1 MPGVFITGTDTGIG
15 KTHVTLACLQ
25 ALQQDGIK
33 VAGMKPVASGAQLVD
48 DQLRNEDALLMQ
60 QMMELDVPYEM
71 INPYCFEQAVSP
83 HIAAQQAGI
92 EIDLQRIK
100 QNYQQ
105 LTEIAEYV
113 IVEGVGGWLAPLSK
127 QVTVADLAGEL
138 KLPVILVVGIRLG
151 CLNHARLSFEVIKNS
166 DVQFAGWVANHL
178 QTDMQFATEQV
189 EYLSQQFGYSPLF
202 VLQQK
207 IIEKNFYSVEAGS
220 ISLALKKIIA

>member
-189 EYLSQQFGYSPLF
+189 EYLSQQLGIHRCLF
-202 VLQQK
+202 Y
-207 IIEKNFYSVEAGS
+207 N
-220 ISLALKKIIA
+220 KK